1 MRSYLKRTFLA
12 NIAALFIWVLVCLF
26 ILVEMLNLRGWG
38 VAVDNAGRLRMN
50 SQWPKSAALL
60 YYKKA
65 CLNKENAQDYLERI
79 EKSRKVAFKAIED
92 LKFGKNGSK
101 AISSIGNPN
110 AKRLF
115 NEIEE
120 GYKELFNLIDALTRS
135 CDETFIVRVDEV
147 SERIL
152 AKTMELTPLLARE
165 SAKEM
170 SLLAIVIPLLVISIL
185 ALSFGN
191 FLISRKVLKSSLDEI
206 TLILRNL
213 EKGNFSYKL
222 SIDWLE
228 FQPIVNLIN
237 AFKKFIEGL
246 LKGILTGNNVTDEI
260 VKQEGKIA
268 EEIAPIA
275 TQIRA
280 LVRKAETV
288 GRELT
293 DLLSFIERS
302 TEEMKVAISEIS
314 KNTHETANRAKLVR
328 SSAVEMEETVLK
340 LEKSMSKIK
349 SITETI
355 KDIADKTNLLALNAS
370 IEAARAGEAGK
381 GFAVVANEVKGLAK
395 KVADFTGEIESIV
408 DHLSSEV
415 KIAVEKTEKTKKM
428 VDEVENATSTIAG
441 AVEEQT
447 AVTEHIVKNTIQ
459 TKEKSFALIS
469 EIEDLKT
476 VVEKLSGVSDELKA
490 SSDILLEVA
499 STAQVAGNLF
509 ETVDEPL
516 SDEELENLSVQALV
530 NLAILGHMNW
540 KMAFLRAACRGEI
553 PKVERD
559 PRKCLLGRSM
569 VFIEEKVRGT
579 PIENTLKALYGPHDR
594 LHGLV
599 ERFEKE
605 VDLKERKSIQ
615 SFIEKKLLPTFEEV
629 MKHLLD
635 LREACKRYGCD

>member
-12 NIAALFIWVLVCLF
+12 NIAALFIGVLVCLF

-237 AFKKFIEGL
+237 AFKKVIEGL

-355 KDIADKTNLLALNAS
+355 KDIADKTNLLALNPQSRQLVRERQGRAS
-370 IEAARAGEAGK
+370 R
-381 GFAVVANEVKGLAK
+381 
-395 KVADFTGEIESIV
+395 
-408 DHLSSEV
+408 
-415 KIAVEKTEKTKKM
+415 
-428 VDEVENATSTIAG
+428 
-441 AVEEQT
+441 
-447 AVTEHIVKNTIQ
+447 
-459 TKEKSFALIS
+459 
-469 EIEDLKT
+469 
-476 VVEKLSGVSDELKA
+476 
-490 SSDILLEVA
+490 
-499 STAQVAGNLF
+499 
-509 ETVDEPL
+509 
-516 SDEELENLSVQALV
+516 
-530 NLAILGHMNW
+530 W
-540 KMAFLRAACRGEI
+540 
-553 PKVERD
+553 
-559 PRKCLLGRSM
+559 
-569 VFIEEKVRGT
+569 
-579 PIENTLKALYGPHDR
+579 
-594 LHGLV
+594 
-599 ERFEKE
+599 
-605 VDLKERKSIQ
+605 
-615 SFIEKKLLPTFEEV
+615 LP
-629 MKHLLD
+629 M
-635 LREACKRYGCD
+635 R